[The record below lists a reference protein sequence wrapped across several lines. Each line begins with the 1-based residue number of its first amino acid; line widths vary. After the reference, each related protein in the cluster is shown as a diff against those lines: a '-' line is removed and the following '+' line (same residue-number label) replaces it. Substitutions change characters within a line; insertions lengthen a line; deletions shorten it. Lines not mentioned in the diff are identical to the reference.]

1 MSSHVKGCDVM
12 CVTHSPFFSSSSD
25 LSTAGTGHICVRH
38 TGSYTHQIK
47 SCHIKS
53 HHIKYIYILL
63 ISFLS
68 FLSIHPSILHYHTS
82 YHIISHDVISYD
94 NILYHVLTCT
104 YIILCSISRR
114 IISCTISNHT
124 ISFDIVDWFIVS
136 HHIMS
141 HHILLICSCTG
152 VHVFNHQ
159 YMQSYSTHSHFPLF
173 AFCDYLSLSLS
184 TSTSF
189 SFSFS
194 GRKIDELKQLSDP
207 IEGRQSEDVQRG
219 ERSDDTRERQ
229 TDRQTDLV
237 AHIYSHYIQLSPS
250 FF

>member
-1 MSSHVKGCDVM
+1 MDITWTDSLLLSHILTSYYAIATGAEKEKLKSLITSAEDWLYGDGFDSTKQQYGKYIRGTLTMTLPVSSRNLLRIWSGRIRCSVVSCDEIKCHIWCPLMWCDVV

-94 NILYHVLTCT
+94 NILYHVLSL
-104 YIILCSISRR
+104 YYVLYHVVLYHVLYQIIPYHL
-114 IISCTISNHT
+114 
-124 ISFDIVDWFIVS
+124 
-136 HHIMS
+136 
-141 HHILLICSCTG
+141 IL
-152 VHVFNHQ
+152 
-159 YMQSYSTHSHFPLF
+159 
-173 AFCDYLSLSLS
+173 
-184 TSTSF
+184 
-189 SFSFS
+189 
-194 GRKIDELKQLSDP
+194 
-207 IEGRQSEDVQRG
+207 
-219 ERSDDTRERQ
+219 
-229 TDRQTDLV
+229 
-237 AHIYSHYIQLSPS
+237 
-250 FF
+250 

>member
-94 NILYHVLTCT
+94 NILYHVLTL
-104 YIILCSISRR
+104 YYVLYHVVLYHVLYQIIPYHLILQTGLSYFIISCR
-114 IISCTISNHT
+114 IISSLSVAVLVCMYSIIS
-124 ISFDIVDWFIVS
+124 
-136 HHIMS
+136 
-141 HHILLICSCTG
+141 ICSLILRIPIFLSLLFVITS
-152 VHVFNHQ
+152 HSL
-159 YMQSYSTHSHFPLF
+159 YLPLPLSHSH
-173 AFCDYLSLSLS
+173 S
-184 TSTSF
+184 
-189 SFSFS
+189 
-194 GRKIDELKQLSDP
+194 Q
-207 IEGRQSEDVQRG
+207 VV
-219 ERSDDTRERQ
+219 RSMN
-229 TDRQTDLV
+229 
-237 AHIYSHYIQLSPS
+237 
-250 FF
+250 